1 MKTIIVAGGTWPSKK
16 LLNKEVTAK
25 NIIIAADSGANCL
38 WEYQITPDYLIGDF
52 DSIDSKILQLWENKK
67 VSIERHPQNK
77 DETDAQLALKKAT
90 SLGATEVVFLGCL
103 GGKRVDHLL
112 GALGL
117 LTEASDLKIAACL
130 KDDYQTITL
139 LEEPTTIHG
148 KSGEIFSLQAYGEPV
163 KNLSISGSKY
173 ELKNYELKMGDALT
187 LSNEF
192 KNQTVN
198 IQFTSGRLLLFRL
211 CIL

>member
-1 MKTIIVAGGTWPSKK
+1 MKAVIVAGGTPPSQK
-16 LLNKEVTAK
+16 LLNKE
-25 NIIIAADSGANCL
+25 IISSTVIAADSGANCL
-38 WEYQITPDYLIGDF
+38 WKYQITPDYLIGDF
-52 DSIDSKILQLWENKK
+52 DSIDNKILHFWENKK

-77 DETDAQLALKKAT
+77 DETDAQLALKKAA

-103 GGKRVDHLL
+103 GGKRTDHLL

-117 LTEASDLKIAACL
+117 LTEASDLNIAACL

-148 KSGEIFSLQAYGEPV
+148 NNGEIFSLQAYGEPV
-163 KNLSISGSKY
+163 KKLSISGSKY
-173 ELKNYELKMGDALT
+173 ELKNYELKMGNALT

-192 KNQTVN
+192 QNQAVN